1 MADLQGGQT
10 FLNVLPSMTGYFK
23 RIRSEIQGNP
33 IEQNVDV
40 KINERRLAKAKSDL
54 ESMVK
59 AEEAAR
65 RKAADAAGAQTV
77 AEAKLQA
84 LREKG
89 VTDVGRLAAAEEAV
103 EKAKRGSEAASKSL
117 AEAES
122 KRKAGD
128 MRVQRI
134 EAQFD
139 GSKADAQSE
148 SFLQRLAAKSETSG
162 HGIGSKLV
170 GGIGAAMKTGA
181 IAVGATVATV
191 LGAALT
197 KGFNRLTAIENAQ
210 AKLKGLGLAADE
222 IKSVMGDVSAS
233 VSGTAFGTNEAAD
246 AAAMALSNGIKPGK
260 DLQRTL
266 KLVGDAAAFANKG
279 FGEVAPMVMKVA
291 ESGKLGGD
299 VLTQM
304 GENAIPIMAGLQ
316 KVTGKTAE
324 EVRKMASDGK
334 IDFETFQKALE
345 SSIGGSALAAGD
357 TFQGS
362 MKNMGAALG
371 RLGETLLSAPFKA
384 APGVFKGITGGI
396 DNINAKTKGVLE
408 LLTTGAFGE
417 AWEKAFPGKD
427 LSNSGLARGI
437 VTISENIHSL
447 FAATKLFATGDFT
460 TDIGRAL
467 GVSEDSELVDR
478 ILRTREAIEQA
489 RDTVKLF
496 FGVIAGDGA
505 DVDLPWM
512 NKVIDAGVMVR
523 GWGEQIGRI
532 FGTVKDILVE
542 LGPPVGQIV
551 GSLGQA
557 SAAIGISTWSLF
569 LDVLEALLPVIG
581 DILVPAVQTLAD
593 LMAAHPGIVTLV
605 VGAYTAYR
613 GAVVAATAAVKVQD
627 VWAKRSMITT
637 KAHAITT
644 KASTIATRAWAIAQT
659 VASTASK
666 GAAVGVRALNAAIKA
681 NPIMAIVSVITLLV
695 GALVWFFT
703 QTETGKR
710 IWETV
715 WSGIKAAMAA
725 AWDFI
730 RPIFE
735 AIGAIFTWL
744 YENIVQP
751 VFTGLK
757 IALAVVITAF
767 LLFWEGV
774 KLYLE
779 MVGAILTWLWET
791 VAQPVWELMKVGLQA
806 LGAFFGWVW
815 NSLIKPA
822 WDGLGAGISWVW
834 QNVIQ
839 PAWNALKAALQAV
852 GAFFGWVWNSLI
864 KPAWDGLAAGI
875 KWAWENVIRPAWDG
889 LKTAL
894 QALGDFFKW
903 IWDNAIKPAWDGLG
917 AGISWVW
924 ENVIRPAWDAMTGA
938 LGKVRDFFGEVV
950 RGIQD
955 KWNGLKAILAKPINF
970 LINTV
975 WNGGI
980 LKAWNKAADL
990 LGLDKAEELAGIP
1003 EHRNGGAIRGP
1014 GTGTSDD
1021 VLMWGSNGEHMLTTK
1036 EVQRVGGHNAVYAL
1050 RDMIMRGVPFTWD
1063 GGQII
1068 RELGRDNVDAYGAKV
1083 AVKGLGN
1090 VNPQGMFDWL
1100 LPKYKDGGEI
1110 RPAWQSQLEN
1120 GHRAAKM
1127 RNGNPYTWGFEDCSG
1142 YVSAIADAILNG
1154 GNGSWK
1160 WATGSFP
1167 GGQPWAPGLGE
1178 GFSVGVWD
1186 DPGGPGGGHTAGTLT
1201 GVGPYSTTNVESGG
1215 AHNYVAYGGPAVG
1228 ADAPIFA
1235 GKSPGLFHLAIGAD
1249 GAFESAGGPSPQQK
1263 TSWLQQKIAGIF
1275 DFFLNPIK
1283 AGIGAAIGTPPPEW
1297 LGIPPSFLDHGRDKA
1312 SAFLSEKILGLGSL
1326 LSSVWSRAKDGFGL
1340 FRDQG
1345 GWIPNGLSIVRNET
1359 GKPEAVL
1366 NWEQI
1371 MALRDLFET
1380 GDYTS
1385 ALSRV
1390 GIEEDH
1396 PYVDAVLGL
1405 RDLIVNGDYT
1415 PAVRRQF
1422 GIEED
1427 HPVVGAVLG
1436 ARDGIL
1442 AAQANL
1448 DAAGTYASEIDWG
1461 GVGAQIGTSLL
1472 SEWGNDLLGMVGLS
1486 NRFEGMKLVDDT
1498 GRRRSD
1504 EAGARNEASFDD
1516 GPAGDPDPAGDSG
1529 TAPASAA
1536 APAPVDPA
1544 GDPESVVDAVKRAFA
1559 PLGWDTGE
1567 QWAAVD
1573 FIVGKESSWNPLARN
1588 PQSGAFSLFQFLGS
1602 TKGQYLPDE
1611 NPDPYIQGLAGR
1623 DYIRDR
1629 YGDPV
1634 RARSFWEKNGFYDQ
1648 GGIARGKGYLL
1659 KDIIHPERV
1668 LSPRQTETFE
1678 QLIPMLDRMQQSTTA
1693 PADVMPA
1700 SALSSLEYAPVGAE
1714 GDTFHVYGKADRET
1728 MNEVGIWSNQRTRS
1742 RRYDRGQR

>member
-1 MADLQGGQT
+1 MPHGRPTGWADIPQRPA
-10 FLNVLPSMTGYFK
+10 VDDGYFK

-103 EKAKRGSEAASKSL
+103 EKAKRSSEAASKSL

-557 SAAIGISTWSLF
+557 SAAIGIQHLVAVPRRPRGAAARDRRHPRPGGADARRPDGRAPGDRHSRGRRLHRLPRCCGGGDGRREGAGRVGQAVDDHDEGARNRHEG
-569 LDVLEALLPVIG
+569 LDHRDARVGHRSDRRVDGIEGRRRRRPRTERGDQGEPDHGDRFGDHPARRRAGVVLHPNRDRQADLG
-581 DILVPAVQTLAD
+581 DGVVGHQGCNGRRVGLHPADLRGNRCDLHVAVREHRAAGIHRAQDRAGGRHHGVPAVLGGRQALPRDGRGDPDLAVGDRRPARLGTDEGRAAGPRSVLRVGVELAD
-593 LMAAHPGIVTLV
+593 QAR
-605 VGAYTAYR
+605 VGRPRRRYL
-613 GAVVAATAAVKVQD
+613 
-627 VWAKRSMITT
+627 
-637 KAHAITT
+637 
-644 KASTIATRAWAIAQT
+644 
-659 VASTASK
+659 
-666 GAAVGVRALNAAIKA
+666 VGVAERDPACLERAQGRATGSRRVLR
-681 NPIMAIVSVITLLV
+681 V
-695 GALVWFFT
+695 GVELADQARL
-703 QTETGKR
+703 G
-710 IWETV
+710 
-715 WSGIKAAMAA
+715 
-725 AWDFI
+725 
-730 RPIFE
+730 RPR
-735 AIGAIFTWL
+735 GR
-744 YENIVQP
+744 NQ
-751 VFTGLK
+751 
-757 IALAVVITAF
+757 
-767 LLFWEGV
+767 
-774 KLYLE
+774 
-779 MVGAILTWLWET
+779 
-791 VAQPVWELMKVGLQA
+791 VGL
-806 LGAFFGWVW
+806 
-815 NSLIKPA
+815 
-822 WDGLGAGISWVW
+822 
-834 QNVIQ
+834 
-839 PAWNALKAALQAV
+839 
-852 GAFFGWVWNSLI
+852 
-864 KPAWDGLAAGI
+864 
-875 KWAWENVIRPAWDG
+875 ENVIRPAW
-889 LKTAL
+889 TA
-894 QALGDFFKW
+894 
-903 IWDNAIKPAWDGLG
+903 
-917 AGISWVW
+917 S
-924 ENVIRPAWDAMTGA
+924 RPRCRLSATSSSGS
-938 LGKVRDFFGEVV
+938 GTTQSSP
-950 RGIQD
+950 RG
-955 KWNGLKAILAKPINF
+955 
-970 LINTV
+970 T
-975 WNGGI
+975 
-980 LKAWNKAADL
+980 
-990 LGLDKAEELAGIP
+990 
-1003 EHRNGGAIRGP
+1003 
-1014 GTGTSDD
+1014 
-1021 VLMWGSNGEHMLTTK
+1021 
-1036 EVQRVGGHNAVYAL
+1036 
-1050 RDMIMRGVPFTWD
+1050 
-1063 GGQII
+1063 
-1068 RELGRDNVDAYGAKV
+1068 
-1083 AVKGLGN
+1083 
-1090 VNPQGMFDWL
+1090 
-1100 LPKYKDGGEI
+1100 
-1110 RPAWQSQLEN
+1110 
-1120 GHRAAKM
+1120 
-1127 RNGNPYTWGFEDCSG
+1127 
-1142 YVSAIADAILNG
+1142 
-1154 GNGSWK
+1154 
-1160 WATGSFP
+1160 
-1167 GGQPWAPGLGE
+1167 
-1178 GFSVGVWD
+1178 
-1186 DPGGPGGGHTAGTLT
+1186 
-1201 GVGPYSTTNVESGG
+1201 
-1215 AHNYVAYGGPAVG
+1215 
-1228 ADAPIFA
+1228 
-1235 GKSPGLFHLAIGAD
+1235 
-1249 GAFESAGGPSPQQK
+1249 
-1263 TSWLQQKIAGIF
+1263 
-1275 DFFLNPIK
+1275 
-1283 AGIGAAIGTPPPEW
+1283 
-1297 LGIPPSFLDHGRDKA
+1297 
-1312 SAFLSEKILGLGSL
+1312 
-1326 LSSVWSRAKDGFGL
+1326 
-1340 FRDQG
+1340 
-1345 GWIPNGLSIVRNET
+1345 
-1359 GKPEAVL
+1359 
-1366 NWEQI
+1366 
-1371 MALRDLFET
+1371 
-1380 GDYTS
+1380 
-1385 ALSRV
+1385 
-1390 GIEEDH
+1390 
-1396 PYVDAVLGL
+1396 
-1405 RDLIVNGDYT
+1405 
-1415 PAVRRQF
+1415 
-1422 GIEED
+1422 
-1427 HPVVGAVLG
+1427 
-1436 ARDGIL
+1436 
-1442 AAQANL
+1442 
-1448 DAAGTYASEIDWG
+1448 ASERVSRG
-1461 GVGAQIGTSLL
+1461 S
-1472 SEWGNDLLGMVGLS
+1472 
-1486 NRFEGMKLVDDT
+1486 
-1498 GRRRSD
+1498 GR
-1504 EAGARNEASFDD
+1504 
-1516 GPAGDPDPAGDSG
+1516 
-1529 TAPASAA
+1529 T
-1536 APAPVDPA
+1536 
-1544 GDPESVVDAVKRAFA
+1544 
-1559 PLGWDTGE
+1559 
-1567 QWAAVD
+1567 
-1573 FIVGKESSWNPLARN
+1573 
-1588 PQSGAFSLFQFLGS
+1588 
-1602 TKGQYLPDE
+1602 
-1611 NPDPYIQGLAGR
+1611 
-1623 DYIRDR
+1623 
-1629 YGDPV
+1629 
-1634 RARSFWEKNGFYDQ
+1634 
-1648 GGIARGKGYLL
+1648 
-1659 KDIIHPERV
+1659 
-1668 LSPRQTETFE
+1668 
-1678 QLIPMLDRMQQSTTA
+1678 
-1693 PADVMPA
+1693 
-1700 SALSSLEYAPVGAE
+1700 
-1714 GDTFHVYGKADRET
+1714 
-1728 MNEVGIWSNQRTRS
+1728 
-1742 RRYDRGQR
+1742 